1 MASTSVKCKIPNC
14 TRLVGPLRQK
24 VSDLCYVCDRNIE
37 DWSARGSVRRLEW
50 NRRVRMFVERQD
62 VLPKGVS
69 DSDVAAY
76 VRKIVTAA
84 MRKKGTK

>member
-1 MASTSVKCKIPNC
+1 
-14 TRLVGPLRQK
+14 
-24 VSDLCYVCDRNIE
+24 
-37 DWSARGSVRRLEW
+37 
-50 NRRVRMFVERQD
+50 MFVERQD